1 MFVDAD
7 HPYPGQ
13 PIRARCSDQVGGRA
27 HRDRTDGKP
36 VSPRLRFGGAD
47 TPEPLSAGFAELREA
62 VAAVVGWPDVDTLT
76 EVLWAALHGLTTLSR
91 NER

>member
-1 MFVDAD
+1 MFT
-7 HPYPGQ
+7 
-13 PIRARCSDQVGGRA
+13 RA
-27 HRDRTDGKP
+27 T
-36 VSPRLRFGGAD
+36 RLRFGAAD

-91 NER
+91 NERLRPGRDTDRIELLVAQLRAIGS